1 MADIR
6 LVDSVKNAM
15 LTALRDAF
23 DAGNSAAVFDF
34 YTSPRPT
41 LPSSAATGTYLGTVT
56 FPDPSCASVGSP
68 TPGRLTIANG
78 TLVSEDDAV
87 ATGTAFYARV
97 SSVNSG
103 VKTTVGDFDVGV
115 TGGGAAIQMNTTN
128 IVIHGPI
135 IMTGCEVY
143 L

>member
-23 DAGNSAAVFDF
+23 DVGNSAAVFDF

-41 LPSSAATGTYLGTVT
+41 LPSSAATGTLLGTVT
-56 FPDPSCASVGSP
+56 FPDPSCATVGTP
-68 TPGRLTIANG
+68 TAGRMTVTPGAM
-78 TLVSEDDAV
+78 VSESSAD

-115 TGGGAAIQMNTTN
+115 TGGGAAVQMNTTN
-128 IVIHGPI
+128 IVIGGPI
-135 IMTGCEVY
+135 IITAFEVY